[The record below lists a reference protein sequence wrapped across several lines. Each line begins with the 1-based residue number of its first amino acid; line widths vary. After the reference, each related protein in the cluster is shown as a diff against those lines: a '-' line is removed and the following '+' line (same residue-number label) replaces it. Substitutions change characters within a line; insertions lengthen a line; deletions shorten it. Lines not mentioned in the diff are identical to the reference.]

1 MIRFSAFLLAFSGI
15 FIGCVTPLWADSG
28 SRRSISKTQ
37 SGYVTAINP
46 PDSFRLDDLTIR
58 ATPRTNIYA
67 VDGAHDTPLPD
78 LSTVFVGT
86 HVIVH
91 GKIDAQK
98 QELLAD
104 RVEIFAEQL
113 PRKAAGGGLMDAS
126 TTLTSSGQH
135 WTGTVIADGYRLT
148 VTPDTAVI
156 LPAGV
161 TDPANLPVN
170 TWVKY
175 KAERHQDGSLVASHI
190 EFFPF
195 ERSDKEQKYAKS
207 SDFKIDPPDYDKRIP
222 GKVHFFAHTM
232 TILADRELADHVTKV
247 GESLI
252 PAWQKSLADNDPAK
266 VHFHFWVLQAN
277 KTFKHTFSDEA
288 GTVLVPSNVL
298 ARLKN
303 DAQLAALLS
312 SDVAGAIQ
320 QDAFRTLT
328 TKHTEEAL
336 SWGSTAVGMFV
347 PGPGLIGA
355 ATGPVFSA
363 AVWTPMI
370 ERQYRVGMSYMAA
383 AGYDVRQAPE
393 ALRQVDEKHADE
405 NEAKGKDPSQMA
417 AYLEFIYATEYG
429 RENWSDRKTGETEYA
444 QLLSQLHTADPKL
457 HP

>member
-1 MIRFSAFLLAFSGI
+1 LIRFSASFLAFSGI
-15 FIGCVTPLWADSG
+15 FIGCVMPIWADSG
-28 SRRSISKTQ
+28 SRTSISKTQ
-37 SGYVTAINP
+37 SGYVAAVNP
-46 PDSFRLDDLTIR
+46 PNSFRLDNLTVR
-58 ATPRTNIYA
+58 TTSRTNIFV
-67 VDGAHDTPLPD
+67 VDGAQGTPLLD
-78 LSTVFVGT
+78 VGTLFVGSR
-86 HVIVH
+86 VIVH

-113 PRKAAGGGLMDAS
+113 PRKAAGVGLMDAPTS
-126 TTLTSSGQH
+126 LTHSGQH

-148 VTPDTAVI
+148 VTPDTAVT

-161 TDPANLPVN
+161 TDPASLPVN

-175 KAERHQDGSLVASHI
+175 KAERHQDGSLVASHV

-195 ERSDKEQKYAKS
+195 ERSDKEQKYAQS
-207 SDFKIDPPDYDKRIP
+207 SDFKIDPPDYNKRIP
-222 GKVHFFAHTM
+222 GKVRFFMHTM
-232 TILADRELADHVTKV
+232 TILADRQLADHVAKV
-247 GESLI
+247 GESLS
-252 PAWQKSLADNDPAK
+252 PAWQNALADNDPAK
-266 VHFHFWVLQAN
+266 VHFHFWILQAN
-277 KTFKHTFSDEA
+277 KAFKHTFSDEA

-320 QDAFRTLT
+320 QDAFRTLS

-336 SWGSTAVGMFV
+336 SWGSTAVGLFV

-355 ATGPVFSA
+355 ATRPVFSA

-370 ERQYRVGMSYMAA
+370 QREYRVGMSYMAA

-393 ALRQVDEKHADE
+393 ALRQLDERHADE

-429 RENWSDRKTGETEYA
+429 REDRSGKKTGETEYA
-444 QLLSQLHTADPKL
+444 ELLSQLHSADPKL

>member
-1 MIRFSAFLLAFSGI
+1 MIRLSAFLLALSAI
-15 FIGCVTPLWADSG
+15 AVTSTASVLADSAPR
-28 SRRSISKTQ
+28 SSISKTLN
-37 SGYVTAINP
+37 GYVTAVNL
-46 PDSFRLDDLTIR
+46 PDSFRLDELTIR
-58 ATPRTNIYA
+58 TTPKTNIFA
-67 VDGAHDTPLPD
+67 IDGAQDLQLPD
-78 LSTVFVGT
+78 LSTVFVGS
-86 HVIVH
+86 HVIIH
-91 GKIDAQK
+91 GKVDTQK

-104 RVEIFAEQL
+104 RIEIFAEQL
-113 PRKAAGGGLMDAS
+113 PRKAAGGGLMDSS
-126 TTLTSSGQH
+126 TSLTPSGQR
-135 WTGTVIADGYRLT
+135 WTGAVIADGYRLT
-148 VTPDTAVI
+148 ITPKTSVT

-161 TDPANLPVN
+161 TDPAGLTVN

-175 KAERHQDGSLVASHI
+175 KAERHQNGSLVASDI

-195 ERSDKEQKYAKS
+195 ERPDKEQKYAKS
-207 SDFKIDPPDYDKRIP
+207 SDFRIDPPDYDKRIP
-222 GKVHFFAHTM
+222 GKAHGLARTA

-266 VHFHFWVLQAN
+266 VHFHFWILQENWA
-277 KTFKHTFSDEA
+277 FKHTLSDEA
-288 GTVLVPSNVL
+288 GTVLVPTNVL

-312 SDVAGAIQ
+312 SDIAAAIQ
-320 QDAFRTLT
+320 QDAFRNLSK
-328 TKHTEEAL
+328 KHTEEILGLAAL
-336 SWGSTAVGMFV
+336 GGAGLTGAVVVGKV
-347 PGPGLIGA
+347 YD
-355 ATGPVFSA
+355 T

-405 NEAKGKDPSQMA
+405 NEAKGKDPSKMA

-429 RENWSDRKTGETEYA
+429 REDWSGKRTGETEYA
-444 QLLSQLHTADPKL
+444 QLLSQLHSADPKL